1 MTEKLEG
8 MSASIETAMPQ
19 ENDAV
24 EELPE
29 ALGRPS
35 DAELEVAREL
45 VRSARERGAA
55 LTGPG
60 GLLKALTKTVIET
73 ALDEEMADHL
83 GYDKHDPLG
92 DNSGN
97 SRNGTRTKTVLTDN
111 CGPVQIEVPRD
122 RNGSFDPAIVKKW
135 QRRSGDVDTIVLSL
149 YSKGLTTGEISAH
162 FAEIYGASVSKD
174 TISKITD
181 KVIAEMGEWSARPL
195 EKIYAA
201 IFVDAIHVKIRYGQV
216 GNRPIYAA
224 IGVDLAGHKDV
235 LGLWAGDGGGESA
248 KFWMSVLTEIKNRG
262 VRDVFFVVCDGL
274 KGMPDSVGA
283 VFPEAIVQTC
293 VIHLIRNTF
302 RYASKKYW
310 GQIASDLKPV
320 YGAPSAEAAWS
331 AFEDF
336 EAKWA
341 STYPAISRL
350 WRDAWEQFVPFLDYD
365 LEIRKVL
372 CSTNAIESLNARYRR
387 AVSVRGHFPTEQAA
401 LKCLYLVTRAL
412 DPKGTGQTRWTMR
425 WKPALNAFAVTF
437 ADRMPQAQDA

>member
-201 IFVDAIHVKIRYGQV
+201 IFVDAIHVKIRDGQV